1 MSSHMWVA
9 MPLVLNLQSKLEGR
23 GRRVARKEMRPKR
36 EIAIDD
42 VSKQGYM
49 THPMPLTGTTT

>member
-1 MSSHMWVA
+1 MWVV
-9 MPLVLNLQSKLEGR
+9 MPSVLNLQSKLEGR

-42 VSKQGYM
+42 VSKQHSQVFTATYIE
-49 THPMPLTGTTT
+49 